1 MGSRIELEL
10 TGIPPSL
17 NRFAGRKNSYAYRNA
32 KREWTDLVL
41 WKIKEQRCAPPH
53 PFTYASVTI
62 IYGFPT
68 RGRRDSDNFS
78 GKLFLDG
85 LTRGGIITDDD
96 MSHITT
102 TIKGE
107 HSPGRPRTR
116 IIVEEVEG

>member
-10 TGIPPSL
+10 SGIPPSL
-17 NRFAGRKNSYAYRNA
+17 NRFAGRKNNFAYRA
-32 KREWTDLVL
+32 EKRKWTDLVI
-41 WKIKEQRCAPPH
+41 WKIKEKKCAPPQ
-53 PFTYASVTI
+53 PFTYAAVTI
-62 IYGFPT
+62 IYRFPT

-85 LTRGGIITDDD
+85 LTRGGIIKDDD

-107 HSPGRPRTR
+107 YSPGNPHTR
-116 IIVEEVEG
+116 IVVEEAVR